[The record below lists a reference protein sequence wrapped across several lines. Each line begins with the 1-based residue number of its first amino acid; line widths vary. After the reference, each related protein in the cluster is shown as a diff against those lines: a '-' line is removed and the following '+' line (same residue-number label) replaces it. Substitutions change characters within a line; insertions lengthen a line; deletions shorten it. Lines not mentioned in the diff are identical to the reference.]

1 MGKNKSHKG
10 ILKRMKITKTGL
22 VRHNRAF
29 GKHLR
34 SHKSGKRLRRLR
46 QDKFLSNPEAKR
58 LERMLYRR
66 LRGRDQSRAALR
78 RSPSPQERRDAR
90 AAVTATAAGGA
101 AIKAPAAKGAAA
113 RRARKA
119 AALRAGAP
127 KAGAP
132 KTVSGK
138 SK

>member
-1 MGKNKSHKG
+1 MGKNKNHKG
-10 ILKRMKITKTGL
+10 ILKRMKLTKTGL

-66 LRGRDQSRAALR
+66 LRGRDQSRAELR
-78 RSPSPQERRDAR
+78 RSPSPQQRRDAQ
-90 AAVTATAAGGA
+90 AQKLASAS
-101 AIKAPAAKGAAA
+101 APAPTTGAA
-113 RRARKA
+113 RRAAARA
-119 AALRAGAP
+119 ASRATAPAALRTARAAAP
-127 KAGAP
+127 AAP
-132 KTVSGK
+132 RGM